1 MCIFEILLNCL
12 DCRIKC
18 SICGFDLGNKL
29 CLIIGVSLFKCR
41 LCICKC
47 SIECIDLCGEVV
59 ITVRDG
65 LVQVCD
71 RLIQLCFGAV
81 EVGLYAVDRRLEC
94 SLCRSDLAFNLGLIC
109 RVSRFKSC
117 LCVFKSRG
125 QSCNLAVKLGI
136 AVVDC
141 ILQIGLCLCE
151 IGCDLFDCG
160 LQCGLCTCDLAFKLC
175 LVCRIG
181 CFKSCLSRSKSI
193 VQCGDSIAQLTVAAC
208 DCLVKGILCIFEI
221 LLNCFDCFVKSRIC
235 FVHRIFKVGNA
246 LLDCTVLGFEG
257 CNLGVDKGISRLVSF
272 VELSHLIFYIG
283 FVCVDSI
290 LQLGLCLCK
299 IRSHLVYSH
308 LHCCIR
314 ACESCIDAINVVL
327 YTCYSIGKCT
337 DKRVKRV
344 VLACKVGRKACDIA
358 AVGIDG
364 ALQSRVSRFK
374 RINRIFKLFFCFVY
388 CICRRCL
395 YILSATNDTSIIVI
409 TRCARAL
416 LKNRSAAIIA
426 NVIVIGCA
434 VGMLTQS
441 HISTIAITNMVTV
454 IIFMSKSLAHSCAA
468 FGTGRGSCA
477 GRICHQMTN
486 IECISVII
494 TRCANRIRTVGCM
507 LFKRIDSFKEPEIA
521 RSVIGTI
528 PSCVEQEILPVKLY
542 DIPHMVNTFGN
553 TEYNF
558 GFNGSGIQHAHQ
570 KQGIALTYCFSID
583 QCAVCS
589 KAMLRCFIIGYVVA
603 NVSVNRENLFKIG
616 LAGKIQS
623 CYDFVQLLF
632 KSIFLCIRGVILT
645 RVG

>member
-47 SIECIDLCGEVV
+47 SIEYIDLCGEVV

-81 EVGLYAVDRRLEC
+81 EVGLYAVDCRLE
-94 SLCRSDLAFNLGLIC
+94 RS
-109 RVSRFKSC
+109 
-117 LCVFKSRG
+117 
-125 QSCNLAVKLGI
+125 
-136 AVVDC
+136 
-141 ILQIGLCLCE
+141 
-151 IGCDLFDCG
+151 
-160 LQCGLCTCDLAFKLC
+160 LCTCDLAFKLS

-181 CFKSCLSRSKSI
+181 CFESCLSRSKSI
-193 VQCGDSIAQLTVAAC
+193 VQCGNSVAQCGVTAC
-208 DCLVKGILCIFEI
+208 DCLVKSILCIFEI
-221 LLNCFDCFVKSRIC
+221 LLNCLDCFVKSRIC

-246 LLDCTVLGFEG
+246 LLDCTVLRFEG

-272 VELSHLIFYIG
+272 VELSHLIFHIG

-468 FGTGRGSCA
+468 FGTGCGSCA

-623 CYDFVQLLF
+623 CYDFVKLLF
-632 KSIFLCIRGVILT
+632 KSIFLCIRGVILN